1 MTLDTP
7 PDLCQS
13 DAITAPVPSSGTD
26 APCYCNSPEPETEFK
41 RGGARSGAGRPTIQ
55 SERQWETDGVSRA
68 TYYRLLKPTTAPA
81 QLYSLDTLRWCVY
94 ASWGQAETS
103 SASDLTR
110 HGYETYCPLVAIRR
124 RDRVIP
130 SMWHTVREPYFP
142 GYVFIRLTQT
152 QSREPINATRG
163 VREVLRRPDG
173 QAAWVPD
180 SLIEKIRGGDEKRLV
195 LPKAHAPILPV
206 RTLVR
211 VIDGAFTSFPG
222 TVIECDGVKT
232 CVGVEIFGRV
242 TPVWLDRVGVEVV

>member
-1 MTLDTP
+1 MSDVMEADKNACVIVSECAIGQSA
-7 PDLCQS
+7 PDLCLDNAVVS
-13 DAITAPVPSSGTD
+13 AESAHPVIS
-26 APCYCNSPEPETEFK
+26 K
-41 RGGARSGAGRPTIQ
+41 WGGARANSGGVRPGAGR
-55 SERQWETDGVSRA
+55 
-68 TYYRLLKPTTAPA
+68 KPKPATAPTP
-81 QLYSLDTLRWCVY
+81 LYSLDTLRWCVY

-124 RDRVIP
+124 RDRVIQ

-163 VREVLRRPDG
+163 VREVLRRRDG
-173 QAAWVPD
+173 QASWVPD
-180 SLIEKIRGGDEKRLV
+180 SLIDKIRDGDEKRLV
-195 LPKAHAPILPV
+195 LPKAHAPILPIG
-206 RTLVR
+206 TLVR
-211 VIDGAFTSFPG
+211 VVDGAFTSFPG

-242 TPVWLDRVGVEVV
+242 TPVWLDRVGVVRV